1 MNFNTKEYE
10 NSILR
15 VIDITFNKVAKELTQ
30 YTQIKNEDKTPEEL
44 FKELKLKGMLDAI
57 KLIKA
62 ELIRESNIN
71 YDTNKEYNKFHI
83 LHKHTYWDLLY

>member
-30 YTQIKNEDKTPEEL
+30 YTQINNEDKTPEEL
-44 FKELKLKGMLDAI
+44 FKELKLKGMLDA
-57 KLIKA
+57 
-62 ELIRESNIN
+62 SS
-71 YDTNKEYNKFHI
+71 
-83 LHKHTYWDLLY
+83 